1 MQCIRVFFIVLIVV
15 TISFQSAYSADKDFD
30 SEQILSDLETQLDLS
45 SEQIS
50 NLKPAI
56 DAKGVELK
64 KSIHESV
71 DKGFIQLDK
80 LSQKLENISRD
91 AEKKAGEILNSEEM
105 NKLKNYLSKID
116 KKAVS
121 EMKDKAVADLSDVLE
136 LTEEQLVKLKP
147 VIEDGLTQVGKMFD
161 DLAEEGNKSWE
172 GFKKQYEDLREELQG
187 KMQDTLDDEQMKRL
201 EKYNEEK
208 KVKLQKAFTSV

>member
-1 MQCIRVFFIVLIVV
+1 MQCVRLFFIGLIFT
-15 TISFQSAYSADKDFD
+15 TIQLSSAFAADKEFD
-30 SEQILSDLETQLDLS
+30 SEQILSDLEKQLELS
-45 SEQIS
+45 SEQLS
-50 NLKPAI
+50 SLKPAI

-91 AEKKAGEILNSEEM
+91 VEKKAGEILDSEEM

-147 VIEDGLTQVGKMFD
+147 VIEDGFTQMEKMFD
-161 DLAEEGNKSWE
+161 DLAKEGNKSWE
-172 GFKKQYEDLREELQG
+172 GFKEQYEELREELQG

-208 KVKLQKAFTSV
+208 KVKLQKAFYSV

>member
-1 MQCIRVFFIVLIVV
+1 MQCVRLFFIGLIFT
-15 TISFQSAYSADKDFD
+15 TIQLSSTFAADKEFD
-30 SEQILSDLETQLDLS
+30 SEQILSDLEKQLELSNEQLS
-45 SEQIS
+45 S
-50 NLKPAI
+50 LKPAI

-91 AEKKAGEILNSEEM
+91 VEKKAGEILDSEEM

-147 VIEDGLTQVGKMFD
+147 VIEDGFTQMEKMFD
-161 DLAEEGNKSWE
+161 DLAKEGNKSWE
-172 GFKKQYEDLREELQG
+172 GFKEQYEELREELQG

-208 KVKLQKAFTSV
+208 KVKLQKAFYSV

>member
-1 MQCIRVFFIVLIVV
+1 MQCVRLFFIGLIFT
-15 TISFQSAYSADKDFD
+15 TIQLSSTFAADKEFD
-30 SEQILSDLETQLDLS
+30 SEQILSDLEKQLELSNEQLS
-45 SEQIS
+45 S
-50 NLKPAI
+50 LKPAI

-91 AEKKAGEILNSEEM
+91 VEKKAGEILNSEEM

-147 VIEDGLTQVGKMFD
+147 VIEDGFTQMEKMFD
-161 DLAEEGNKSWE
+161 DLAKEGNKSWE
-172 GFKKQYEDLREELQG
+172 GFKEQYEELREELQG

-208 KVKLQKAFTSV
+208 KVKLQKAFYSV